1 MRAGLVVL
9 RVQWRRLKEVPPCSF
24 TAKTSDGPSLVHALS
39 SIHSQFS
46 SVSVCQTG
54 MHRNQMQPGFIASPY
69 LFNRAALSPIVC
81 RVSPHSLGP
90 ALDSFSVL
98 DRAVACMR
106 GRMKAIFFM
115 FKLFDRPNLQ
125 RCSWLS
131 HGSIY
136 TGMQRCS

>member
-1 MRAGLVVL
+1 MVGLRDAGRPCGVKSPMATSQRSPTVQLHRENL
-9 RVQWRRLKEVPPCSF
+9 RRPVPC
-24 TAKTSDGPSLVHALS
+24 ACII
-39 SIHSQFS
+39 IHSQPVFLRFCLPNS
-46 SVSVCQTG
+46 DAP
-54 MHRNQMQPGFIASPY
+54 QPGFIASPY

-115 FKLFDRPNLQ
+115 FKLFDRPICTVRVVL
-125 RCSWLS
+125 LMD
-131 HGSIY
+131 HE
-136 TGMQRCS
+136 